1 MKRHLFEPEQ
11 DMYVQNIGN
20 IQNFFNP
27 AKNNFG
33 QAGHISIWVRSN
45 GEVWADSVIAGDHG
59 HWKQVASR
67 TTAWRAWTAQWA
79 KSYKTVW
86 WWKLYFFCEIAEVW
100 ADSVIAGDH
109 GHWNHVAS
117 RTTAWRA
124 WTVQWL
130 KSYKKV
136 WLWKLYFFCEIA
148 EGPRELAW
156 RKKNRLNTTWPHG
169 PSLYYISKRTG
180 WVGLENDHFCWRAAL
195 YLCW

>member
-20 IQNFFNP
+20 IQNFFDP

-86 WWKLYFFCEIAEVW
+86 WWKLYFFLWNCRSMSRLCNCRWPWSLEA
-100 ADSVIAGDH
+100 SSKQDH
-109 GHWNHVAS
+109 C
-117 RTTAWRA
+117 
-124 WTVQWL
+124 L
-130 KSYKKV
+130 KSLDFTVGKILQHSLMKIIFFFVKLQKV
-136 WLWKLYFFCEIA
+136 HENWLE
-148 EGPRELAW
+148 E
-156 RKKNRLNTTWPHG
+156 KNRLNTTWPHG

-180 WVGLENDHFCWRAAL
+180 WVGLENGHFCWRAAL